1 MKTSIFFSTLLIAS
15 SLSISQAQTT
25 NSPIVDEDGILN
37 IVDKP
42 FDVNRFVIGRDFHE
56 NKFSD
61 QNKVWQTV
69 ILICRTLQMG
79 PNKTLNFARN

>member
-37 IVDKP
+37 IVDKT
-42 FDVNRFVIGRDFHE
+42 FDVNR
-56 NKFSD
+56 
-61 QNKVWQTV
+61 
-69 ILICRTLQMG
+69 
-79 PNKTLNFARN
+79 